1 MGQVSVTLNDRV
13 YRLVCGDGEEDR
25 LVELAA
31 YVKTKVEKLRA
42 ELGHVGDER
51 LVLMA
56 ALTIADELFDA
67 RAGVGLTGGVDGDA
81 GPARATAAPGKAVEA
96 ARQPPAVNDSS
107 EIDAADHVQQLK
119 AVAARMA
126 AERQGAQKPAP
137 ITVASPKPKRRDVA

>member
-1 MGQVSVTLNDRV
+1 MGQVSVTLNDRI

-31 YVKTKVEKLRA
+31 YVRTKVEQLRA
-42 ELGHVGDER
+42 EVGHVGDER

-67 RAGVGLTGGVDGDA
+67 RAGIGVADRMEGHSGRETA
-81 GPARATAAPGKAVEA
+81 TQGKATAAKGEPRA
-96 ARQPPAVNDSS
+96 AQHAS
-107 EIDAADHVQQLK
+107 EMEEPNHVQQLK

-126 AERQGAQKPAP
+126 AEREAAQKPAP
-137 ITVASPKPKRRDVA
+137 ITAASPKPKRRDVA